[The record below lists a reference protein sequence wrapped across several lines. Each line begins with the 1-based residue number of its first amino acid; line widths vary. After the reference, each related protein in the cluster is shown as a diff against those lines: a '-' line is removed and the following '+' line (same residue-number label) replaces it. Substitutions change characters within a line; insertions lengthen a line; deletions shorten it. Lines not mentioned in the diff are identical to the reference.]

1 MKSKWQVRKK
11 KPSYISVKGWSCLY
25 KSWKKLHFQAL
36 NKRKNTVNVKKSVAY
51 VNTSR
56 DGVLQIEIISGLKT
70 RAIDM
75 EVNWWAF
82 PSSFFLPKGSACY
95 VIGVKWS
102 YHSINLETTIHL
114 LTKHIFNFFLSFFFD
129 IMRLVSSGLVQFLI
143 IILLFHSLISC
154 FYLSFVLIMFMIRDT
169 STVRRN
175 VTRSSMA
182 PRSYRF
188 QWMMMW

>member
-1 MKSKWQVRKK
+1 MW
-11 KPSYISVKGWSCLY
+11 
-25 KSWKKLHFQAL
+25 
-36 NKRKNTVNVKKSVAY
+36 KKSVAY
-51 VNTSR
+51 ANTSR
-56 DGVLQIEIISGLKT
+56 DGVLQIEIISGLNA
-70 RAIDM
+70 REIEM

-82 PSSFFLPKGSACY
+82 PSSFFLPEGSACY

-114 LTKHIFNFFLSFFFD
+114 LTKHIFKVFFRFIFFD
-129 IMRLVSSGLVQFLI
+129 IMRSVSSALLQFLI
-143 IILLFHSLISC
+143 IILPFHLLTSC
-154 FYLSFVLIMFMIRDT
+154 FYLSFVLIVLTIGDT

-182 PRSYRF
+182 PRSCRF